1 MRTSVAENLVRV
13 MDRLRSAA
21 RKAGREPEEITL
33 VAVTKSVDIKR
44 IVEAYSGG
52 VRAFGENY
60 VQETGDKVKKFKN
73 KQVKWHF
80 IGHLQKNK
88 VKLAIPMYDVIH
100 SVDSLA
106 LAQELN
112 KKAKTMGAPPVRVLI
127 QVNIAREKTKSGV
140 DAKTAV
146 KLARAMAGLENL
158 KLLGLM
164 AIPPQHEDPEMSRPY
179 FITLRRL
186 AERINKEG
194 IPGLSMRD
202 LSMGM
207 SNDFEVA
214 IQEGATMVRVGT
226 AIFGPR
232 DREDLKE
239 RAPEPE
245 KKEPV
250 VKKKPT
256 VQEKLAAKAKKPVKA
271 KKAVKKKAVKKT
283 AVAKKKVTKVKKK
296 KVVKGKSTARAK
308 AGKKTRD
315 KKKAG

>member
-1 MRTSVAENLVRV
+1 MRTSVAENLLSV
-13 MDRLRSAA
+13 MNRLRSAA

-44 IVEAYSGG
+44 IVEAYAGG

-60 VQETGDKVKKFKN
+60 VQETGEKVKKFKN

-100 SVDSLA
+100 SVDSLS

-112 KKAKTMGAPPVRVLI
+112 KKAKTMGAPLVRVLI

-140 DAKTAV
+140 DAKAAV
-146 KLARAMAGLENL
+146 KLARDVAGLKNL

-179 FITLRRL
+179 FVTLRRL

-194 IPGLSMRD
+194 IPGASLRD

-214 IQEGATMVRVGT
+214 IEEGATMVRVGT

-232 DREDLKE
+232 DEEPLKE
-239 RAPEPE
+239 PTPEPE
-245 KKEPV
+245 KKRPAV
-250 VKKKPT
+250 AKKLT
-256 VQEKLAAKAKKPVKA
+256 VKAKKPAKA
-271 KKAVKKKAVKKT
+271 KKAVKKTT
-283 AVAKKKVTKVKKK
+283 AAKKKVATAKKK
-296 KVVKGKSTARAK
+296 KVVKGKLAVKAKKPAKAK
-308 AGKKTRD
+308 AGKKTRGG
-315 KKKAG
+315 KKAG